1 VGEKILES
9 KKGGKMEMR
18 DKFSVTLK
26 IILSIMLF
34 YFARQLF
41 ISGQAV
47 WGLAF
52 SVSLSIIPYFFKNST
67 NTYRLLIAAG
77 LLYLSQI
84 CLWNGEKLIGT
95 IVMFLIGLAFE
106 LGVRI
111 FHRERPNSDNH
122 SND

>member
-1 VGEKILES
+1 LKD
-9 KKGGKMEMR
+9 KKGGKMKIR

-26 IILSIMLF
+26 IILSIALF

-47 WGLAF
+47 WGLVLSF
-52 SVSLSIIPYFFKNST
+52 VLSIIPYFFRNST
-67 NTYRLLIAAG
+67 NAYRLLIVAG

-84 CLWNGEKLIGT
+84 CLWNNEKLIGT

-111 FHRERPNSDNH
+111 FPRNRPNLDNH